1 MNRFTRTTAS
11 ALLLVMMAAAPAAAM
26 YVEGGDNTPAGP
38 GMVKI
43 LMAPA
48 EEPVY
53 HILPAPADM
62 PQVISAPV
70 GEIMPISAPLVR
82 EVLATRAEPAT
93 ILIDSTRITYDQK
106 PILVNGT
113 LMVPL
118 RAIVEGAGGQVTWDG
133 ETQTVTARLGDR
145 TAYFVIGQAE
155 AEMNQDNVRYLK
167 RNMIKMTKAPVLEGS
182 RTLVAADALTTVLG
196 LMEQPGAAGALNLVP
211 AAKFEAPAGEIPP
224 APAEE
229 QAWIEVGT
237 IKETKAIEG
246 GIRILV
252 AGQAMADGEG
262 SLIWFAVTG
271 ETTITIEENGVQTPG
286 TYADLATAQ
295 KVAVKPVGPMLMS
308 YPAQGGAAAV
318 TIHK

>member
-1 MNRFTRTTAS
+1 MNRIKRTTAS
-11 ALLLVMMAAAPAAAM
+11 ALLMVMMAAAPAAAM

-48 EEPVY
+48 
-53 HILPAPADM
+53 DM
-62 PQVISAPV
+62 PQLISAPV
-70 GEIMPISAPLVR
+70 GEIMPISAPLFR

-106 PILVNGT
+106 PLMVNGT
-113 LMVPL
+113 LMLPL

-155 AEMNQDNVRYLK
+155 AEMNQDNVRYIQ
-167 RNMIKMTKAPVLEGS
+167 RNMIKMSGAPILAGG
-182 RTLVAADALTTVLG
+182 RTLVAADGLTSVLG

-211 AAKFEAPAGEIPP
+211 AAKLEAPAAEIPP

-229 QAWIEVGT
+229 QEWIEVGT

-246 GIRILV
+246 GIRILL
-252 AGQAMADGEG
+252 AGPAMANGEG
-262 SLIWFAVTG
+262 SLTWFAVTA
-271 ETTITIEENGVQTPG
+271 ETTITIEENGAQTPG
-286 TYADLATAQ
+286 TVADLATAQ
-295 KVAVKPVGPMLMS
+295 KVAVKPFGPLLMS
-308 YPAQGGAAAV
+308 YPAQGGAASV
-318 TIHK
+318 VIHK

>member
-62 PQVISAPV
+62 PQVISAPLPL
-70 GEIMPISAPLVR
+70 EIK
-82 EVLATRAEPAT
+82 ATRAEPVT

-106 PILVNGT
+106 PILVDGT
-113 LMVPL
+113 LMLPL

-155 AEMNQDNVRYLK
+155 AEMNQDNVRYIQ
-167 RNMIKMTKAPVLEGS
+167 RNMIKMAKAPVLEGS

-229 QAWIEVGT
+229 QEWIEVGT

-252 AGQAMADGEG
+252 AGQAMANGEG
-262 SLIWFAVTG
+262 SLTWFAVTG
-271 ETTITIEENGVQTPG
+271 ETTITIDENGVQTPG
-286 TYADLATAQ
+286 TAADLATAQ
-295 KVAVKPVGPMLMS
+295 KVAVKPVGPLLMS